1 MHENNTRYIISIT
14 QQTIKIPPLVSH
26 TFVNNNHAPA
36 LYPGPQRGGGA
47 KGEICP
53 GPQTCSPPP
62 QKSTL
67 ESINNI
73 NISWGLNWN
82 FSPGPQK
89 LCGRPCLYLVFL
101 VSDITNLQFKRPA
114 NFDYKAGQWCR
125 IACQSL
131 GGGEYHPFTL
141 TSAPHEDNLSL
152 HIRAVGPWTINL
164 RQTYER
170 ANVEKSGY
178 PQVRDLVKSAE
189 TRLINE
195 VSRTIAV
202 SVGNVVISTR
212 KVCVL
217 SLPETVM

>member
-1 MHENNTRYIISIT
+1 MHLLFIQGRQEEEGGKGGNLPRT
-14 QQTIKIPPLVSH
+14 
-26 TFVNNNHAPA
+26 
-36 LYPGPQRGGGA
+36 PGL
-47 KGEICP
+47 
-53 GPQTCSPPP
+53 SP
-62 QKSTL
+62 QKSTI
-67 ESINNI
+67 ETINNV
-73 NISWGLNWN
+73 NILGGWERLSPKLK
-82 FSPGPQK
+82 FFPGPKK
-89 LCGRPCLYLVFL
+89 LCGRPCLYFVFL

-178 PQVRDLVKSAE
+178 PQVRDLVKSAK

-195 VSRTIAV
+195 VSRTIAA

-212 KVCVL
+212 KVWLL
-217 SLPETVM
+217 SLPETIM